1 MNDPW
6 TGKRSASGENKIFT
20 HLLLRETLRGRLVM
34 SKKSLNAVKNK
45 YWMKMRANSGKST
58 ATVVDL
64 VESTCR
70 CSTLSEV
77 SPRARQNQ
85 NNRRSPVFDPS
96 RRTFCTDTRMCSLLE
111 KQAATSPSLDRF
123 RFHWTEL
130 QLQLHLFHPPYSFSC
145 CSFYGVTSVFAKQK
159 MGTKS
164 SPNNDE
170 EVLQLSEAVIRRV
183 KWPYKSLLERRGLK
197 MLRFLEDLNFQLHLF
212 TSDKTKFRSMV
223 DVWETGYSC
232 VFKLRKQKISLCHI
246 HVPWD
251 ESACSRGLSTTCTP
265 AANETRKSPLIS

>member
-1 MNDPW
+1 MRKFVEKKYKQRRMNDPW

-34 SKKSLNAVKNK
+34 SKKSQRRQEQVLNENACKQ
-45 YWMKMRANSGKST
+45 WQ
-58 ATVVDL
+58 VDRDSCR
-64 VESTCR
+64 STCR

-96 RRTFCTDTRMCSLLE
+96 RRTFCTDTRMCSPLE

-145 CSFYGVTSVFAKQK
+145 RSFYGVTSVFAKQK

-164 SPNNDE
+164 SPNDDE
-170 EVLQLSEAVIRRV
+170 EVLQLSEAIIRRV

-197 MLRFLEDLNFQLHLF
+197 MLRFLENLNFQLHLF

-223 DVWETGYSC
+223 DV
-232 VFKLRKQKISLCHI
+232 
-246 HVPWD
+246 
-251 ESACSRGLSTTCTP
+251 
-265 AANETRKSPLIS
+265 